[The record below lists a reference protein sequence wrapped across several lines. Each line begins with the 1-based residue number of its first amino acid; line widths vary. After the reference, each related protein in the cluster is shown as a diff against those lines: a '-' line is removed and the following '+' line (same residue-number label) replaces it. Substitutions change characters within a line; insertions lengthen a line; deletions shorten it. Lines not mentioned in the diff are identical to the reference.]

1 MLPLSMMAQED
12 ITIVEN
18 GENQPVRGTLITI
31 SDTEEYIDTP
41 TKLYPVTGKNT
52 FMLGDVVEDNMI
64 NVTDVTTMVT
74 MALYAEYSK
83 VADLDKDNIVNVTD
97 VTIEVQ
103 TALNGGVGEQVVES
117 YEVEDI
123 TDIWIKSSTAT
134 VEQH

>member
-12 ITIVEN
+12 VTIIEN
-18 GENQPVRGTLITI
+18 GESQTKPGTVITI
-31 SDTEEYIDTP
+31 SDTEEYIDTA
-41 TKLYPVTGKNT
+41 TKLYQVTGKNT
-52 FMLGDVVEDNMI
+52 FMLGDVVKDNMI
-64 NVTDVTTMVT
+64 NVTDVTTLVT
-74 MALYAEYSK
+74 MVLYAEYSK
-83 VADLDKDNIVNVTD
+83 VADVDKDNIVNVTD

-123 TDIWIKSSTAT
+123 TDIWIKSNTDT